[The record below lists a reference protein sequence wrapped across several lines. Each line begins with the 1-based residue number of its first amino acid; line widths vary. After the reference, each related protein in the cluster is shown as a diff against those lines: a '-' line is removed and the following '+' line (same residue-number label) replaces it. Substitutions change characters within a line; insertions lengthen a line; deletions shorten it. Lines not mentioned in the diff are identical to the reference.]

1 MEPYW
6 DLQLAAEQVYY
17 SAVMSAV
24 VYLDQSEKQKQ
35 NQSDLINLGYMNI
48 YNNP

>member
-24 VYLDQSEKQKQ
+24 VCLDQSEKQ
-35 NQSDLINLGYMNI
+35 NQSNLINLGYMNI